1 MATSPPA
8 AILLGEPTVS
18 ADTSG
23 KRDLNLAVGA
33 TIAISVVTLLL
44 AAIWGPSLSNGLNP
58 NETQESL
65 QGYQVY
71 FTWN

>member
-1 MATSPPA
+1 MATKAPD
-8 AILLGEPTVS
+8 AILVADTEVS
-18 ADTSG
+18 ADPSG